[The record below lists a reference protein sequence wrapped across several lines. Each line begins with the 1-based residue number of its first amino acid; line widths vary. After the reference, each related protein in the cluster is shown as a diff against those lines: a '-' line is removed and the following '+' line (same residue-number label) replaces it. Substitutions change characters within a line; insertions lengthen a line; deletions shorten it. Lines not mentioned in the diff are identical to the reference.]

1 MKCNWKKITALFGA
15 ICILGTTTAGCG
27 SDSGTAETVKTEE
40 ASPADS
46 AQQEPEAPK
55 EEETQKPEETP
66 AEQEGRWHVLDPE
79 VAAAVDAD
87 FCGTVWKLEEDRFY
101 IAEEQVILEEDGS
114 IMSSSPSSN
123 ADIPDSELIPVVFD
137 EDTHFYLRTV
147 YGNGESYEDSD
158 AGFSDLEKGVSVEM
172 KGSFEKDVFHA
183 KEIRI
188 VKVS

>member
-1 MKCNWKKITALFGA
+1 MKCNWKKMTVFFGVMCIIGTA
-15 ICILGTTTAGCG
+15 TAGCG
-27 SDSGTAETVKTEE
+27 SDSGTAEMVKTEE

-55 EEETQKPEETP
+55 EEETQKPEE
-66 AEQEGRWHVLDPE
+66 QEGRWQVLDPE

-101 IAEEQVILEEDGS
+101 IAEEQVMLEEDGS

-123 ADIPDSELIPVVFD
+123 ADIPDSDLVPVVFD

-158 AGFSDLEKGVSVEM
+158 AGFSDLEKCVSVEM

-183 KEIRI
+183 EEIRI